1 MFNSLR
7 SRIRN
12 MLQKTSKSIPKLPE
26 IPMLPSIQSLKP
38 KITIGDFKLLASQQ
52 MGNLK
57 QIKLSTVTMPL
68 THTIKIVG
76 KSTGQASWFLLRL
89 FFRTKLGII
98 IKWTCGLTSLS
109 FLGYTYGTVETHEAI
124 VDKAYHKIVK
134 GETRLIVIDKHGG
147 VYHVENAIMWG
158 QMNADGLFA
167 KIKPENRYIFRTF
180 GISIPYVGLHKKIVQ
195 IVDEL

>member
-1 MFNSLR
+1 MFNSFR
-7 SRIRN
+7 SRIQN
-12 MLQKTSKSIPKLPE
+12 VLQKTKQSIPKMPE
-26 IPMLPSIQSLKP
+26 IPTPSIQSFKP
-38 KITIGDFKLLASQQ
+38 KITIGDFKLLANQQ
-52 MGNLK
+52 LENLK
-57 QIKLSTVTMPL
+57 QVKVSTVTMPL
-68 THTIKIVG
+68 TQTVKIVG
-76 KSTGQASWFLLRL
+76 KSTGQATWFLIRL
-89 FFRTKLGII
+89 FFRTRVGSF

-109 FLGYTYGTVETHEAI
+109 FLGYTYGTVETHEAL

-167 KIKPENRYIFRTF
+167 KIKPENRYIFRTY
-180 GISIPYVGLHKKIVQ
+180 GIELPNVGLHKKIVH